1 MNSNNNNNS
10 IENIINF
17 YIENPSTNKTSD
29 DIEKMYIYFQTM
41 PYFKKISETNE
52 HSRIIL
58 RTILEK
64 IEFRKINKNIT
75 IWEFNSNVSYMIII
89 FKGIINV
96 YKKFKLNKNYLF
108 KKRKN
113 NSCERSQNIF
123 KNNLYINFN
132 KVLDYELEAGNCIGD
147 ELLKNKIK
155 KHEFI
160 IETKTD
166 CIIGFLSSTNYTL
179 IFEKTKLL
187 EQNSLRNLLKN
198 VNVFKNTSEVF
209 FENLINILVKKVY
222 KKGEILFN
230 KGDEYKYFYLINK
243 GLFLLNLDI
252 VKKIKSK
259 FDLINLN
266 NIKKHFTNSQNF
278 LLNNEYKEK
287 TNYKLINL
295 GNREFIGEIEMKY
308 NSENYMYNAICNL
321 DNSEIF
327 QIDVNKFKKICSD
340 DLYKKFLN
348 EINNKIKKLNIR
360 LINIIEIN
368 KNSFMKKNKF
378 IKEINSYYDSLKYDE
393 TKDKYVN
400 DIERPLK
407 FKINFNKKILN
418 NIQYNKSNFTLK
430 KTIKKKKNFN
440 LETKDDVFS
449 IYSTNHSLKR
459 NSSDFIS
466 KTCLNRR
473 INNKIL
479 DKFKNKTK
487 NLKLKLNNKI
497 SISNFIKNTHV
508 LKKNNSENILST
520 KNFNL
525 SSFNSDKKLLNEK
538 HKINFPKCF
547 EINKKIYTTNQ
558 TNVFSPRNIK
568 KLFLSNK

>member
-252 VKKIKSK
+252 VKK
-259 FDLINLN
+259 
-266 NIKKHFTNSQNF
+266 
-278 LLNNEYKEK
+278 
-287 TNYKLINL
+287 
-295 GNREFIGEIEMKY
+295 
-308 NSENYMYNAICNL
+308 
-321 DNSEIF
+321 
-327 QIDVNKFKKICSD
+327 
-340 DLYKKFLN
+340 
-348 EINNKIKKLNIR
+348 
-360 LINIIEIN
+360 
-368 KNSFMKKNKF
+368 
-378 IKEINSYYDSLKYDE
+378 
-393 TKDKYVN
+393 
-400 DIERPLK
+400 
-407 FKINFNKKILN
+407 
-418 NIQYNKSNFTLK
+418 
-430 KTIKKKKNFN
+430 
-440 LETKDDVFS
+440 
-449 IYSTNHSLKR
+449 
-459 NSSDFIS
+459 
-466 KTCLNRR
+466 LNR
-473 INNKIL
+473 
-479 DKFKNKTK
+479 
-487 NLKLKLNNKI
+487 NLI
-497 SISNFIKNTHV
+497 
-508 LKKNNSENILST
+508 
-520 KNFNL
+520 
-525 SSFNSDKKLLNEK
+525 
-538 HKINFPKCF
+538 
-547 EINKKIYTTNQ
+547 
-558 TNVFSPRNIK
+558 
-568 KLFLSNK
+568 